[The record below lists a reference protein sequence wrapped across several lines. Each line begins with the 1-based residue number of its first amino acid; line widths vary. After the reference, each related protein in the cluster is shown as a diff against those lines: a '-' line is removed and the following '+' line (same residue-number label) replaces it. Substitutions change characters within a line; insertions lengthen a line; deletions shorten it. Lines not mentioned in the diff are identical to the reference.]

1 MAHLS
6 NKISDTIGSVNTSKI
21 VFKVADLADPQAIL
35 NRRITFRLPG
45 GSDVYKSSV
54 SGR

>member
-6 NKISDTIGSVNTSKI
+6 NKISDTIGSANTSKI
-21 VFKVADLADPQAIL
+21 VFKVADPQAIL
-35 NRRITFRLPG
+35 NHRITFRLPG
-45 GSDVYKSSV
+45 GSDVYKSPV